1 MISKTQA
8 QLAAAAI
15 ARRTQWTSSPLF
27 PRGLSA
33 LLPPKS
39 VDGPRLPPTFLN
51 QHRLTRSINVHLFAP
66 GSNPNH
72 QHEHSRL

>member
-15 ARRTQWTSSPLF
+15 ARRTQWASLPLF
-27 PRGLSA
+27 PRGLPA

-39 VDGPRLPPTFLN
+39 VDGPRLPPTSLN
-51 QHRLTRSINVHLFAP
+51 QHR
-66 GSNPNH
+66 
-72 QHEHSRL
+72 